1 MNVTINI
8 LELASALTQAD
19 LELHMNYG
27 AMYNE
32 DGSVRTYTDEAQDE
46 FDEAQDEF
54 NELYNKYYSIIESC
68 IITPTKN

>member
-8 LELASALTQAD
+8 LELASELAQAD
-19 LELHMNYG
+19 LELHMSYG

-46 FDEAQDEF
+46 F
-54 NELYNKYYSIIESC
+54 NELYDKYYSIIESC